1 MVPRCHFMRLLTPA
15 FLALSVGLSS
25 FSPLAFADPGDV
37 NGTTDAQ
44 NVPGGTYYNT
54 AGNHSTFTNSAGTG
68 LYISPSTVVT
78 GREVSDSSNPAG
90 SMTGN
95 GGNLLFD
102 APGQVVRIDGRIDVN
117 ALQNGSGAYIGNGGT
132 VTVNAAYLDQNGQIY
147 ASGINGGHV
156 QFNVG
161 SLTMGPAAAIFAN
174 GATGNGGVVTLGG
187 GSGAIDIQHGAIVDT
202 SGKVIGEYDTN
213 LITIQGGLIN
223 MNGILMAN
231 GIQDGEGNATDGGGI
246 LLIANGHTTG
256 LDSDMLNQTS
266 FMSDVK
272 DSLLA
277 RDADLR
283 SSLDGWI
290 SIGSQGQ
297 ILANGANG
305 LAGKDGGYGGLIYL
319 LAKCGINNQ
328 GLIQANGGNGGDAS
342 ATQGNVVL
350 VEDAPA
356 QQGTLD
362 KTTASTSPELKP
374 GDSQNVTL
382 DNNSNGST
390 LSSIQAQTTYNQDGT
405 VTVRFYDPVTQQYLT
420 PTTTGGTA
428 TVGANGI
435 TFANG
440 EGTYSGTLTFTS
452 NYNGATIQYTR
463 TVEIAARSHGCD
475 CGDTSDVN
483 FIVKDGTYEIAAKT
497 HTEQNSVG
505 QAGGVGGDGGGI
517 IFEYGKT
524 MTNDGV
530 VEAKGGNGGKGGN
543 ATSNAADVTTAQGGN
558 GGDGGYGGLI
568 GFIGPVIPTNYNDL
582 GNAHL
587 NVNGGNGGQGGTA
600 TAQEAQN
607 GFAGNPGEAG
617 LIGYVQPEEP
627 MCTSGCDAPG
637 NPPGDPEDPTD
648 PTPPTTITPNL
659 LGLFQDKRPVFNEPV
674 NRQVPP
680 LMIALGQSKM
690 FLAKTYTSVTQEIL
704 NLALREYN
712 RLLAIGRQ
720 SGQASEEAKELLQR
734 SGVDNEVATA
744 LLEKIKDGRLQAS
757 DVVVKMLKEIS
768 EKPTEQPQKISA
780 LTPKK

>member
-1 MVPRCHFMRLLTPA
+1 MRLLTPA

-25 FSPLAFADPGDV
+25 FSPLAFANPGDV

-78 GREVSDSSNPAG
+78 GREVSDSSNPTG

-117 ALQNGSGAYIGNGGT
+117 ALQNGSGAYLGNGGT

-147 ASGINGGHV
+147 AMGKNGGHV

-174 GATGNGGVVTLGG
+174 GVTGNGGVVNLGG
-187 GSGAIDIQHGAIVDT
+187 GSGAIDIQRGAIVDT

-231 GIQDGEGNATDGGGI
+231 GIQDGEGNATSGGGI

-290 SIGSQGQ
+290 SIGSHGQ

-305 LAGKDGGYGGLIYL
+305 LAGKDGGYGGLVYL

-342 ATQGNVVL
+342 ATQGKVIL

-356 QQGTLD
+356 QQGSFQD
-362 KTTASTSPELKP
+362 ESPKLSDLKQ
-374 GDSQNVTL
+374 GDTQNVVL
-382 DNNSNGST
+382 NNTTSNGDT
-390 LSSIQAQTTYNQDGT
+390 LSSIQAQTTYNPDGT

-420 PTTTGGTA
+420 PQQTSGQA
-428 TVGANGI
+428 TSDSNGI
-435 TFANG
+435 TFTKD
-440 EGTYSGTLTFTS
+440 EGFSGTLTFTS
-452 NYNGATIQYTR
+452 TYNGATIQYTR
-463 TVEIAARSHGCD
+463 TVEINTDFHACD
-475 CGDTSDVN
+475 CHDVKTADVS
-483 FIVKDGTYEIAAKT
+483 FTLKDGTYEIAAKT

-505 QAGGVGGDGGGI
+505 QAGGAGGDGGGI

-568 GFIGPVIPTNYNDL
+568 GFIGPVIPTNYSDL

-607 GFAGNPGEAG
+607 GLPGNPGEAG
-617 LIGYVQPEEP
+617 LIGFAQPEEP

-780 LTPKK
+780 LAPRK